1 MKGFF
6 LSIAFSVI
14 FVSSLSAHDFMATI
28 NGQKIYFNVT
38 DSKKLTVEV
47 TYGGSIMNKN
57 SIKPQGQIEIPA
69 KVKHNGK
76 VYSITAIGQK
86 AFANATELKTIV
98 LPIGIKEIKDFAFE
112 NCSKLNSII
121 MPGAQVKFGQGTFFL
136 CSNIEAVTFG
146 SDWTQIDLAIFRWSD
161 KIQEIYI
168 PAKVDKIYNL
178 NTLKGLKKAM
188 VDSNNSKYSSCDG
201 IVYSKDFKVLLACP
215 LAYEGLVKVAENTS
229 IIRAGAMIGCVGITS
244 IELPET
250 MEKFSFREFSKMSQL
265 QTINIRNSIPAK
277 TARYRDGEV
286 FILQLANQKAKVN
299 VPKSALKEYK
309 NKIVVTEGEF
319 YENSSNATTP
329 YLVKSAEMATAKN
342 LYGVRIFK

>member
-6 LSIAFSVI
+6 LSIALSII

-86 AFANATELKTIV
+86 AFANATELKKIV

-136 CSNIEAVTFG
+136 CI
-146 SDWTQIDLAIFRWSD
+146 
-161 KIQEIYI
+161 
-168 PAKVDKIYNL
+168 
-178 NTLKGLKKAM
+178 
-188 VDSNNSKYSSCDG
+188 
-201 IVYSKDFKVLLACP
+201 
-215 LAYEGLVKVAENTS
+215 
-229 IIRAGAMIGCVGITS
+229 
-244 IELPET
+244 
-250 MEKFSFREFSKMSQL
+250 
-265 QTINIRNSIPAK
+265 
-277 TARYRDGEV
+277 
-286 FILQLANQKAKVN
+286 
-299 VPKSALKEYK
+299 
-309 NKIVVTEGEF
+309 
-319 YENSSNATTP
+319 
-329 YLVKSAEMATAKN
+329 
-342 LYGVRIFK
+342 